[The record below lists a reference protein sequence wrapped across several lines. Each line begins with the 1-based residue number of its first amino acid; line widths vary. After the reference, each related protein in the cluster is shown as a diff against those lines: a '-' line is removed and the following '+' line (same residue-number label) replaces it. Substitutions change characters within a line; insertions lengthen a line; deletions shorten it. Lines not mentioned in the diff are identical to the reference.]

1 MKRDNNRHITRSDTL
16 SRIKK
21 PREPWLI
28 IAASIKIISMLSAL
42 APSVIMSNTL
52 PLRMNNT
59 QQQNDR
65 RRVRKSSETD
75 LLLISRTAIPN
86 AATNT
91 LVVAMSPQV

>member
-1 MKRDNNRHITRSDTL
+1 
-16 SRIKK
+16 
-21 PREPWLI
+21 
-28 IAASIKIISMLSAL
+28 
-42 APSVIMSNTL
+42 NTL